1 MVAHIETGRWPDL
14 ATFVPAAALCALGL
28 AACGGGS
35 DHLQPSPGTVETAS
49 PIKHVIIIVG
59 ENRSFDHL
67 FATYVPQHPQEGIHN
82 LLSQEIVTATGAPGR
97 FFSRAYQYRITS
109 APNGGSFFISADLKD
124 KTLYAT
130 LPPPDVNPAPTV
142 SPNIDLLKL
151 PGGDPELMP
160 QDQFLFGTGGTG
172 LSYTLGPDTR
182 IANVFTLPPGPFQL
196 TGPTMPFDAFTGDL
210 SHQYFTMVQQAD
222 CAIDAEHVSSDNP
235 TGCLHDL
242 QVAVN
247 TTYATPPGTTPH
259 DTGQTMA
266 FFNMQQGDAPVFKR
280 LADQYTISDNYHQP
294 VFGGTWAD
302 SQPLGFADQLYFS
315 DGHGHPAIPVPP
327 DIFDPDPQTGTLNLY
342 RAQSVWFNC
351 SDETQPGISAIAN
364 YLRALPYAVQTKCG
378 QGLYWSEANVL
389 PAFTPKGLPQAGFVF
404 PPTMQRSI
412 GDVLSAHHI
421 SWKYYGGGFDYDGTN
436 SPLAADCGICNPFQ
450 YEANYPA
457 MVAEHMRDVT
467 DLFADLANGTLP
479 AVSYVKPDGYLDGHP
494 GGGKWTLFEAFLK
507 NVIERAQSNPEQW
520 ANTAILVTVDESGGY
535 YDSGFIQWV
544 DFFGT
549 GPRIPLLAI
558 SPYSTGGHVSHVYN
572 EHSSFVKFIERNWKL
587 TETLTT
593 RSRDNLPNPVQ
604 DANNPYVPTNM
615 PAIGD
620 LFDLF
625 QFP

>member
-1 MVAHIETGRWPDL
+1 MLGQAAGLWRASL
-14 ATFVPAAALCALGL
+14 PARLCAGTLCALGL
-28 AACGGGS
+28 VTCSGHTDS
-35 DHLQPSPGTVETAS
+35 ETAT

-67 FATYVPQHPQEGIHN
+67 FATYLPKHPEEGIHN
-82 LLSQEIVTATGAPGR
+82 LLSEEIVTATGAPGR
-97 FFSRAYQYRITS
+97 LFSKAHQYQVTS
-109 APNGGSFFISADLKD
+109 APNGGKFFISAELKD
-124 KTLYAT
+124 KTLYDT
-130 LPPPDVNPAPTV
+130 LPPPDVYFAPAV
-142 SPNIDLLKL
+142 SPNLGLLSL
-151 PGGDPELMP
+151 PGGDPELLP
-160 QDQFLFGTGGTG
+160 EDQFLLATGGTG
-172 LSYTLGPDTR
+172 LPYTLGPDTR
-182 IANVFTLPPGPFQL
+182 IAHVFALPPGPFQL
-196 TGPTMPFDAFTGDL
+196 TGPTLPFDAFTGDM

-266 FFNMQQGDAPVFKR
+266 FFNMQQGDAPVSR
-280 LADQYTISDNYHQP
+280 ALADQFTISDNYHQP

-302 SQPLGFADQLYFS
+302 SMALGFADQLYFS
-315 DGHGHPAIPVPP
+315 DGRGNPATPSPP
-327 DIFDPDPQTGTLNLY
+327 YTFDPDPQPGTLNLY
-342 RAQSVWFNC
+342 SAERVWFNC

-364 YLRALPYAVQTKCG
+364 YLRSLPYAVPTKCG
-378 QGLYWSEANVL
+378 DGLYWSETNVS
-389 PAFTPKGLPQAGFVF
+389 PPFTLKGKGLPQSGFVF
-404 PPTMQRSI
+404 PATTQRSI
-412 GDVLSAHHI
+412 ADVLTAHNI
-421 SWKYYGGGFDYDGTN
+421 SWKYYGGGFNLDGTD

-450 YEANYPA
+450 YQANYPA

-467 DLFADLANGTLP
+467 DLFDDLVKGTLP

-494 GGGKWTLFEAFLK
+494 GGGKWTLFEAFIK
-507 NVIERAQSNPEQW
+507 HVIELAQSNQQQW
-520 ANTAILVTVDESGGY
+520 AGTAILITVDESGGY

-549 GPRIPLLAI
+549 GPRIPMIAV
-558 SPYSTGGHVSHVYN
+558 SPFSTGGHVSHVYS

-587 TETLTT
+587 PGSLSE
-593 RSRDNLPNPVQ
+593 RSRDRLPNPLQ
-604 DANNPYVPTNM
+604 DTANPYVPRNM